1 MPSYLI
7 TGANRGLGYAFVQ
20 YLSRDSSN
28 TIIGLVRNKAS
39 ADASVSRDNLKNVTM
54 LQADISDRASLVS
67 ARDSVTS
74 ITGGKLDYLINNAAY
89 IDLVTQAN
97 SLDDFADADKLNP
110 DILDAELIK
119 SFRVNV
125 IGVIDTINTFLPL
138 IKNGTAKKVIVIS
151 TGMADHD
158 LVNNGQIWNSAS
170 YAISKAAVNMVVS
183 KYNARLASQ
192 GILVFALSP
201 GVVATYSGDEP
212 AALGDL
218 RRMVPGWPG
227 PLQPL
232 ESAEMCMNVI
242 HDFSLEKGNGGA
254 FVSHHGNKE
263 WL

>member
-28 TIIGLVRNKAS
+28 TIVGLVRNKAS

-89 IDLVTQAN
+89 IDRVTE
-97 SLDDFADADKLNP
+97 SHGLDDFADSLDP
-110 DILDAELIK
+110 ETLDAELLK

-125 IGVIDTINTFLPL
+125 VGVIDTINTFLPL
-138 IKNGTAKKVIVIS
+138 IKNGNAKKVVVIS

-158 LVNNGQIWNSAS
+158 LVNNGQIWNSAP
-170 YAISKAAVNMVVS
+170 YTISKAAVNMVVS

-212 AALGDL
+212 AALGFL
-218 RRMVPGWPG
+218 RKMVPGWPG

-242 HDFSLEKGNGGA
+242 YDFSLEKGNGGA

>member
-1 MPSYLI
+1 
-7 TGANRGLGYAFVQ
+7 
-20 YLSRDSSN
+20 
-28 TIIGLVRNKAS
+28 
-39 ADASVSRDNLKNVTM
+39 M

-89 IDLVTQAN
+89 IDRVTESH
-97 SLDDFADADKLNP
+97 SLDDFADADNLDPKT
-110 DILDAELIK
+110 LDAELLQ

-125 IGVIDTINTFLPL
+125 VGVIDTINTFLPL
-138 IKNGTAKKVIVIS
+138 IKNGNAKKVVVIS

-158 LVNNGQIWNSAS
+158 LVNNGQIWNSAP
-170 YAISKAAVNMVVS
+170 YTISKAAVNMVVS

-201 GVVATYSGDEP
+201 GVVATYGDHEP
-212 AALGDL
+212 TALQDL
-218 RRMVPGWPG
+218 RKMVPGWPG

-242 HDFSLEKGNGGA
+242 YDFSLEKGNGGA